1 MKNDIIEQQRI
12 EKAPTTEV
20 INIKF
25 CYSCLS
31 EEDLQFK
38 DSLEEVHTYAELKK
52 DPRASLP
59 STFSICFTAKRT
71 YGTSQVFFVLLGKDR
86 STWLPLGLFIDEN
99 QVSRFHHWDPV
110 GAEQPPVFPH
120 QWVRSCLAINT
131 ESGLLRW
138 VVDGTLVENSTV
150 PQIKDKTNK
159 PTDLT
164 ENIVVGV
171 YQPPLSFQWM
181 MIPNQVLTN
190 MNIFS
195 RALSIDEMIQNTKE
209 QSCHIEGDFLA
220 WNDMEWILHGQ
231 ARKETIES
239 EEMCEEK
246 PLVDLFYTPFPGM
259 DSCMRHCENL
269 GTRAPS
275 VTTLEDW
282 TRLQTF
288 LKRKLYDKG
297 LNTLEIWLP
306 ITDRE
311 SEGVWKDFYTE
322 HVIQNFTHPWMG
334 SKPDGG
340 EAESCVRLFDEN
352 NWGDRRCDYPNFACM
367 CSHQSITLTLRGLC
381 PTSVID
387 VHYKLMHQQTD
398 IRGIGVQG
406 LTHTSIEYEKKQKKW
421 TLAVTGSNV
430 TGTSMASFA
439 SFTLG
444 KHNWTISGDGGCS
457 SEDTYTT
464 ELKMSGCT
472 EGNFSCDDG
481 QCVSMDLRCNQFSE
495 CRDES
500 DEMNCNILA
509 LKRGYNKKIPPID
522 SRSPDVDV
530 SVSIDLLRLVD
541 IDEEDYSIEIQF
553 EITLVWKEKRAT
565 YQNLKKR
572 DSLNS
577 LSEKDIHSL
586 WLPKVI
592 YENTD
597 QKETTRLGD
606 RNWEWETRVLVRR
619 EQQKGTMRGPE
630 SVDETEIFEGSE
642 NSLVMNQTYTRTFQC
657 NYQLSY
663 YPFDTQ
669 VLLGIFCSTF

>member
-38 DSLEEVHTYAELKK
+38 DSLEEVHTYAELKR

-231 ARKETIES
+231 AVIETTDKEETCMEQPYIN
-239 EEMCEEK
+239 
-246 PLVDLFYTPFPGM
+246 FYQGKFIPM
-259 DSCMRHCENL
+259 ESCMHFCQKL
-269 GTRAPS
+269 GSRVPPMATVKHWAK
-275 VTTLEDW
+275 LE
-282 TRLQTF
+282 TF
-288 LKRKLYDKG
+288 LSMNFDRKQTNDLPH
-297 LNTLEIWLP
+297 TWLP
-306 ITDRE
+306 LNDNDIDGE
-311 SEGVWKDFYTE
+311 WKDFYNQE
-322 HVIQNFTHPWMG
+322 KLNFTLPWAENE
-334 SKPDGG
+334 PNRGG
-340 EAESCVRLFDEN
+340 IENCLQLSFSRGIPRIADQPCAVR
-352 NWGDRRCDYPNFACM
+352 GGACM
-367 CSHQSITLTLRGLC
+367 CERDPLPYLRLRGLC
-381 PTSVID
+381 SAWAAQDIVFQPMNNLTDCRELSLIGMKASIVYDRKQTIWIMTDVVTNMTGISTASATSLI
-387 VHYKLMHQQTD
+387 
-398 IRGIGVQG
+398 
-406 LTHTSIEYEKKQKKW
+406 
-421 TLAVTGSNV
+421 
-430 TGTSMASFA
+430 
-439 SFTLG
+439 LG
-444 KHNWTISGDGGCS
+444 RHSWTIKGDRGCS
-457 SEDTYTT
+457 KDGSEYTT
-464 ELKMSGCT
+464 ELKMSGCQD
-472 EGNFSCDDG
+472 GNFTCDNG
-481 QCVSMDLRCNQFSE
+481 QCVGMDKRCNQLPD
-495 CRDES
+495 CRDKS
-500 DEMNCNILA
+500 DENNCKTLV
-509 LKRGYNKKIPPID
+509 LEGTYNKNVPP
-522 SRSPDVDV
+522 VV
-530 SVSIDLLRLVD
+530 SDKEGVRLSISIDILKLVA
-541 IDEEDYSIEIQF
+541 IKEEDYSIEIQF
-553 EITLVWKEKRAT
+553 SISLKWKENRVS
-565 YQNLKKR
+565 YHNLKKE
-572 DSLNS
+572 STLNA
-577 LSEKDIHSL
+577 LTKEDIGKI
-586 WLPKVI
+586 WLPRVI

-597 QKETTRLGD
+597 QKETTRLGLIGNG
-606 RNWEWETRVLVRR
+606 RPVLLLR
-619 EQQKGTMRGPE
+619 
-630 SVDETEIFEGSE
+630 DSE
-642 NSLVMNQTYTRTFQC
+642 NSEEARWT
-657 NYQLSY
+657 
-663 YPFDTQ
+663 
-669 VLLGIFCSTF
+669 